1 MESPFLSVIVPAYNE
16 ELRIADSIDQLC
28 SYLSNMSYSWELIV
42 VNDGSDD
49 KTAKIVDDMTKG
61 NGHLRLINATH
72 QGKGAA
78 VKLGMLTAKGK
89 WRFLSDADLSMPP
102 SNICRFFSGPN
113 GIPNFD
119 VSIGSREIIGSKRFD
134 EPLSRHILG
143 RIYNWTVKLIV
154 VRGIE
159 DTQCGFKMYSAEAAE
174 TIFSLQRLNG
184 WGYDV
189 ENLFLANK
197 IGLSIGEIPIDWRY
211 HSGGKM
217 TLAGSI
223 NGYFEIFRV
232 RLNHL
237 LGRYRRH

>member
-16 ELRIADSIDQLC
+16 ELIIADSIDQLC

-42 VNDGSDD
+42 INDGSND
-49 KTAKIVDDMTKG
+49 KTEKIVDDITKE
-61 NGHLRLINATH
+61 NGKVHLVNAAH
-72 QGKGAA
+72 RGKGAA
-78 VKLGMLTAKGK
+78 VKLGMLTAKGQ

-102 SNICRFFSGPN
+102 NNISRFFSGPN
-113 GIPNFD
+113 GIPDFD
-119 VSIGSREIIGSKRFD
+119 VSLGSRETVGSKRFD
-134 EPLSRHILG
+134 EPFSRHLLG

-154 VRGIE
+154 IRGIA
-159 DTQCGFKMYSAEAAE
+159 DTQCGFKMYSAKAAQ
-174 TIFSLQRLNG
+174 IVFSLQRLNG

-211 HSGGKM
+211 HNGGKM
-217 TLAGSI
+217 TLAGGI

-232 RLNHL
+232 RFNHL
-237 LGRYRRH
+237 LGRYRVR